1 MPPHTQIDETST
13 TTDEVAV
20 NRYEETR
27 LVYSRTPCND
37 ASIARLELLWEHRRL
52 LFKVSAIGLLI
63 SLVAALGI
71 PHRFDSTVQLM
82 PPDQQSLA
90 VSALAAFTGRSSG
103 SSALAPLAGLA
114 SDLLGQR
121 TSGDLFIGVLRSR
134 TVLTALIAKFDL
146 RKAYGKKLW
155 VDAGK
160 KLVSRTE
167 IKEDKKSGII
177 TITVSDRSPQRAA
190 EMAQEY
196 VDQLNWVITQLNT
209 SSAHRERVFLE
220 DRLKQVNAGLEIA
233 ERNFGD
239 FASKNA
245 AIDIPEEGKAML
257 EAGAELEGQL
267 IAAQT
272 ELQGLRQIYADDNVK
287 VRSMQARVEE
297 LERQIRNLG
306 GTSGSAGDPPNTDAE
321 PLYPTIRK
329 LPLLG
334 VQYADL
340 LRTTKV
346 QEAVFEVLTQ
356 EYELARVQE
365 AKEVPSVKVLDAP
378 NIAERKS
385 FPPRRVITIVGTL
398 LSFIGAMLWII
409 GRDRWEHLDSN
420 DKRKSLTVRVYA
432 DLRDHGQ
439 HFIHKITS
447 SRRSRPETSSLLD
460 GHRSNGQP

>member
-297 LERQIRNLG
+297 LQRQIRNLG

>member
-146 RKAYGKKLW
+146 RKVYGKKLW

-297 LERQIRNLG
+297 LQRQIRNLG

-356 EYELARVQE
+356 EYELAKVQE

-398 LSFIGAMLWII
+398 LSFSGAMLWII

-447 SRRSRPETSSLLD
+447 SRRPRPETSSLLD

>member
-1 MPPHTQIDETST
+1 MPPHTQIDEAST

-146 RKAYGKKLW
+146 RKVYGKKLW

-297 LERQIRNLG
+297 LQRQIRNLG